1 MCIFEYD
8 QEKHLRMEREE
19 AWADGKEAGKAE
31 GLEAGAAQK
40 CREIVIRMLEQGFSE
55 AQVAEACGIS
65 EEEVKKYREEAKS
78 V

>member
-19 AWADGKEAGKAE
+19 AWADGN
-31 GLEAGAAQK
+31 EAGAAQK
-40 CREIVIRMLEQGFSE
+40 CREIAIRMLEQGFSE
-55 AQVAEACGIS
+55 AQVAKACGIS